1 MPENRIYNNLLA
13 LPLFLGMSRKDLQ
26 QAAGQTRFD
35 FRKIAQG
42 ETIVTEGEPCT
53 HLYFLLD
60 GDIMVKTYSTD
71 RSYCI
76 EEEIHAPET
85 FQSERIFGLHP
96 HFTHTYIAL
105 HDCSLLCLGKQ
116 DVMKLATRFDIFRI
130 NLLNLVST
138 QSQKHNIRT
147 RQSPPKTLEERI
159 VRFIESNCVSPSGEK
174 TIHIKM
180 TRIAEEVNDS
190 RLDVSKALNHLQNQG
205 LIQLFREQIYIP
217 ALEKLTNDKQ

>member
-42 ETIVTEGEPCT
+42 ETIVADGDPCT

-96 HFTHTYIAL
+96 QFTHTYIAQQ
-105 HDCSLLCLGKQ
+105 DCSLLCLGKQ

-159 VRFIESNCVSPSGEK
+159 VRFIESNCVSHYGEK

-205 LIQLFREQIYIP
+205 LIPVSYTH
-217 ALEKLTNDKQ
+217 LTLPTICSV

>member
-60 GDIMVKTYSTD
+60 GNIMVKTYSTD

-96 HFTHTYIAL
+96 QFTHTYIAL

-116 DVMKLATRFDIFRI
+116 DVMKLATHFDIFRI

-190 RLDVSKALNHLQNQG
+190 RLDASKALNHLQNQG
-205 LIQLFREQIYIP
+205 LIQLFRERIYIP

>member
-96 HFTHTYIAL
+96 QFTHTYIAQQ
-105 HDCSLLCLGKQ
+105 DCSLLCLGKQ
-116 DVMKLATRFDIFRI
+116 DVMK
-130 NLLNLVST
+130 
-138 QSQKHNIRT
+138 
-147 RQSPPKTLEERI
+147 
-159 VRFIESNCVSPSGEK
+159 SNCVSHYGEK

-205 LIQLFREQIYIP
+205 LIQLFRERIYIP
-217 ALEKLTNDKQ
+217 SLEKLTNCKQ